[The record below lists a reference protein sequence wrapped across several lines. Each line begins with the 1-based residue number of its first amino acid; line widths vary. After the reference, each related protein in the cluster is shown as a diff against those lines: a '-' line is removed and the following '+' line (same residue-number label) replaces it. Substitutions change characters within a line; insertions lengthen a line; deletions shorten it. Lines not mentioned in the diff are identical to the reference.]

1 MVGCASL
8 LEANVG
14 CKLYV
19 STKLYRW
26 IQGVV
31 QHALVFVHPFLQLH
45 LSKRNTERV
54 V

>member
-8 LEANVG
+8 LEADVG

-31 QHALVFVHPFLQLH
+31 QHALVFVYPFLQLG
-45 LSKRNTERV
+45 V